1 MQNVCFA
8 TVLLALSPLFSAPV
22 LPAAQTSGQARLPLT
37 PCPNP
42 IEREPVVLYEVTGG
56 TLSGEVDYFLS
67 VHSDGSARLSSFLG
81 GGGTGSSQYTSMDPS
96 QVEALRQ
103 ALTSAGALLRC
114 DAPDLT
120 SDTPLQTLTLF
131 RAGSMRRS
139 NTFSW
144 FTSDGD
150 LALIQSELDAFIA
163 AHFVPPPAGGGS

>member
-1 MQNVCFA
+1 MQNTCLA
-8 TVLLALSPLFSAPV
+8 TVIVTLSLM
-22 LPAAQTSGQARLPLT
+22 LPAPQSSSLARIQT

-56 TLSGEVDYFLS
+56 TLSGVIDYDLS
-67 VHSDGSARLSSFLG
+67 VRSDGSARLSSFLG
-81 GGGTGSSQYTSMDPS
+81 GAGTGSSQYVVVDPS
-96 QVEALRQ
+96 EVEALRQ
-103 ALTSAGALLRC
+103 ALTSAGALLEC

-131 RAGSMRRS
+131 RAGSTRRS

-150 LALIQSELDAFIA
+150 LAQIQSLLDAFIA
-163 AHFVPPPAGGGS
+163 AHFVPLPAGGGG